1 MGTSGQY
8 KQEAKYTYGNEK
20 DTTPKPLPYES
31 KKSDTSD
38 DDIFVPEKII
48 EHISEDEKSTSSE
61 EVMFEEWT
69 EEFNCRRTDEY
80 DGKTNK
86 LIRTTID
93 ETSDRIK
100 SDVLKEEYKEK
111 NTRIK
116 GHKSYDIVKEVYR
129 RAPTHIYEEIPKPP
143 PPSTSLDRHW
153 TSEEI
158 YTTEFVQDPNVA
170 RELELTA
177 QKFESSTH
185 YDHIR
190 SSQYSPIPSTRY
202 ERITN
207 VITPTSQYA
216 DKRKQEQ
223 EQEEVVSEEYHVEF
237 ETPTKREGTSSEEY
251 HVEFETPIKR
261 EGLSSEDSPDQKIPT
276 KQTSDWRDRLKQIYS
291 PPSDDDQVN

>member
-143 PPSTSLDRHW
+143 PPPTSLDRHW

-202 ERITN
+202 ERTTN

-223 EQEEVVSEEYHVEF
+223 EQEEVV
-237 ETPTKREGTSSEEY
+237 SEEY